1 MKILWMFLPKRD
13 IIQLRIQ
20 IFKQQTEWKKQ
31 PEDPFLYKKGCCP
44 VRAEYKKKRKAAEK
58 KTVMTRREESFFD
71 PETAQKKKAR
81 QNRTKAE
88 KY

>member
-31 PEDPFLYKKGCCP
+31 PEDPFLYKKAAVQSVQNTKRNGKQQ
-44 VRAEYKKKRKAAEK
+44 KKNGHDQEGGKL
-58 KTVMTRREESFFD
+58 FD

>member
-1 MKILWMFLPKRD
+1 MEKTARGSVPV
-13 IIQLRIQ
+13 Q
-20 IFKQQTEWKKQ
+20 E
-31 PEDPFLYKKGCCP
+31 GCCP
-44 VRAEYKKKRKAAEK
+44 VRAEHKKKRKAAEK
-58 KTVMTRREESFFD
+58 NGHDQEGGKLFD

>member
-31 PEDPFLYKKGCCP
+31 PEDPFLYKKAA
-44 VRAEYKKKRKAAEK
+44 VRSVQNTKRKGEQQKESCHHKKR
-58 KTVMTRREESFFD
+58 
-71 PETAQKKKAR
+71 
-81 QNRTKAE
+81 
-88 KY
+88 